1 MRLPAAPFRLPT
13 AVLAAC
19 SAPTLAACSAPTLA
33 AFAADQRPVA
43 PAPEPV
49 PDEQQIRDV
58 AKTLLRAHAAED
70 HHRMCAQFAPGTFS
84 EG

>member
-13 AVLAAC
+13 AV
-19 SAPTLAACSAPTLA
+19 LAACSAPTLA